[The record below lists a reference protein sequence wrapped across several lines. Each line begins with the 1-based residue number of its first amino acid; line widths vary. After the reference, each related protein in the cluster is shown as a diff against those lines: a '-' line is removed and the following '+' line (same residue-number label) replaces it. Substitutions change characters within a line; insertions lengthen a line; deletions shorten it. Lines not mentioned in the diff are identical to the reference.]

1 MFICFCPVYSKDS
14 LVRHRQK
21 KKKTLSPSFQIKR
34 DNMSTRCRGHNMSTR
49 CRGLIKQMHLIVL

>member
-21 KKKTLSPSFQIKR
+21 KKKKKKTLSPSFQIKR
-34 DNMSTRCRGHNMSTR
+34 DNMSTRCRGF
-49 CRGLIKQMHLIVL
+49 IKQMHLIVL